1 VGLQAYRVVL
11 ALRDVRRVLLLG
23 LVIRIPL
30 WAANV
35 VLVLHVVSHLHRSY
49 GAAGLLAGVETVA
62 LAVSAPWRGRRLDRV
77 GLRRAV
83 TPSLVIL
90 VACWSVAPWVG
101 YWWLMVLVAFAN
113 LFTVPTFTIIR
124 QALIHAVDETH
135 RMSALSIDSVA
146 TEISFMIG
154 PPLGVV
160 LATSWSTS
168 WSLFSCEFASIAGG
182 ALIWLVNPMLRSADA
197 TAEMQSE
204 PRLRSR
210 AWLTPAV
217 VAILAASLS
226 TTIVLTGTDVGVVA
240 AMRHMHHQTLI
251 GLELAVWGLGS
262 GVGGLLYGTLHRAIP
277 AVLLLGLLAVTTV
290 PVALARDALSLA
302 VLLFVTGFFC
312 APTITATVAALTRLV
327 PERVRGEALGWHGS
341 ALTAGGA
348 IGAPIAGFAIDRVGW
363 QGGFVVAGLVGLAAA
378 IALLVVT
385 SVRRTEHAPALV

>member
-1 VGLQAYRVVL
+1 MQAYRVVL

-49 GAAGLLAGVETVA
+49 GEAGVLAGVETVA
-62 LAVSAPWRGRRLDRV
+62 LAISAPWRGRRLDRV

-90 VACWSVAPWVG
+90 AACWSVAPWVS
-101 YWWLMVLVAFAN
+101 YWPLMALVGFAN

-135 RMSALSIDSVA
+135 RTSALSIDSVA
-146 TEISFMIG
+146 TEVSFMIG

-182 ALIWLVNPMLRSADA
+182 VLIWLVNPALRSPDA
-197 TAEMQSE
+197 VGDAA
-204 PRLRSR
+204 PRTRARS
-210 AWLTPAV
+210 WLTPGA
-217 VAILAASLS
+217 VAILAASLGA
-226 TTIVLTGTDVGVVA
+226 TIVLTGTDVGVVA

-262 GVGGLLYGTLHRAIP
+262 GVGGLLYGALHRTVP
-277 AVLLLGLLAVTTV
+277 AVVLLGLLAVTTI
-290 PVALARDALSLA
+290 PVALAGDPATLA

-312 APTITATVAALTRLV
+312 APTITATVAALTRMV

-348 IGAPIAGFAIDRVGW
+348 IGSPIAGFAIDRVGW
-363 QGGFVVAGLVGLAAA
+363 QGGFVVAGLIGLAAA
-378 IALLVVT
+378 AALLAT
-385 SVRRTEHAPALV
+385 TARRTEQAPALV